1 MNGQDNQFSFKDFFY
16 RFCFFLGLG
25 TAAYCSYAQ
34 VKTWVKDEAPIQTTQ
49 ALKERVQMSESSSA
63 FAQALPNVAPME
75 SAHAAPAVAPTSL
88 IPEASLV
95 KSDASP
101 SPSPATTEA
110 LPAADASQA
119 PMAYVE
125 PLPYAFNPEYPAQ
138 MMRAPAQEESHSAM
152 NPASAP
158 SAPVA
163 VGQGSLLNTGDKQ
176 NSVNGSSSSVYTG
189 SSVSA
194 ASGLASQ
201 LNSGDMVLL
210 NSSMK
215 GSLPDQTVTVSGL
228 YCGGGSQMGSGCS
241 HENHFS
247 IHTSRY
253 SSNEGLASDASFSIT
268 GSSAGNLMLHMG
280 IKLQDSNSAYQTL
293 SLTSALSDVSVRTE
307 VRSGH
312 AIRIFDI
319 KVPTLVVRGN
329 EQLQKVQ
336 IVIAFDV
343 ANPDAPVLL
352 SESSVSFSRKS
363 VKLVPLAWN
372 FAAPSPVASNEP
384 VMIADE
390 IPYSM
395 SIEKS
400 Q

>member
-1 MNGQDNQFSFKDFFY
+1 
-16 RFCFFLGLG
+16 
-25 TAAYCSYAQ
+25 
-34 VKTWVKDEAPIQTTQ
+34 
-49 ALKERVQMSESSSA
+49 
-63 FAQALPNVAPME
+63 
-75 SAHAAPAVAPTSL
+75 
-88 IPEASLV
+88 
-95 KSDASP
+95 
-101 SPSPATTEA
+101 
-110 LPAADASQA
+110 
-119 PMAYVE
+119 
-125 PLPYAFNPEYPAQ
+125 
-138 MMRAPAQEESHSAM
+138 
-152 NPASAP
+152 
-158 SAPVA
+158 
-163 VGQGSLLNTGDKQ
+163 
-176 NSVNGSSSSVYTG
+176 
-189 SSVSA
+189 
-194 ASGLASQ
+194 
-201 LNSGDMVLL
+201 
-210 NSSMK
+210 
-215 GSLPDQTVTVSGL
+215 
-228 YCGGGSQMGSGCS
+228 MGSGCS

-253 SSNEGLASDASFSIT
+253 SSNEGLASDVSFSIT

-280 IKLQDSNSAYQTL
+280 IKLQDANSAYQTL
-293 SLTSALSDVSVRTE
+293 SLTSALSDVGVRTE

-319 KVPTLVVRGN
+319 KVPILVVRGS